1 MRRDITGT
9 KQCSVVIHTA
19 LFYAVEQQ
27 LDAGGAWVVKRM
39 VNGPRYGDRAGSM
52 SRVRRLPASY
62 LLM

>member
-39 VNGPRYGDRAGSM
+39 GEWATL
-52 SRVRRLPASY
+52 RRPGRFNVPCAAPAR
-62 LLM
+62 